1 MSNGD
6 EILDWST
13 GSEGSAYQRCDDC
26 GHVWYLTRAFCATCG
41 SLAVR
46 QHQAAGLG
54 RVATTTLV
62 SRPPSEKWKEYAP
75 YSLALIDA
83 DEGFRLM
90 AHVERDA
97 RIGDRVRARYL
108 SFEDTPIPVFM
119 RIDP

>member
-1 MSNGD
+1 MSDAG
-6 EILDWST
+6 EILDWTT
-13 GSEGSAYQRCDDC
+13 GGEGIAYQRCDGC
-26 GHVWYLTRAFCATCG
+26 GHVWYMARDFCATCG

-46 QHQAAGLG
+46 QHQGSGLG
-54 RVATTTLV
+54 HVVTTTLV
-62 SRPPSEKWKEYAP
+62 SRPPSDKWKEYAP

-90 AHVERDA
+90 AHVENNA

-108 SFEDTPIPVFM
+108 SLEEPPIPVFM